1 MDDLVALHAQAVERM
16 DRLFRSLRD
25 EHAKPI
31 DDLSERLVKLVGM
44 HAMFPGHFLY
54 VVNYSRA
61 QLVHADGFH
70 RVLGYPDHTVDLPL
84 LYTTWHPEDAPTMAH
99 LVEVIAHRMMAMDP
113 PMAPFE
119 ASLLVDYRMRK
130 ADGTYIKVLRN
141 TVVFDVRDGDR
152 APVSILSL
160 CQDISHIKHNNTIG
174 WQILGPGAE
183 RFTIKGI
190 EPLPRLHYQP
200 SPRELDVMRALAH
213 GRSSKAIAQA
223 LHISTHTV
231 NTHRRNLLDRTGCR
245 NTAELVRLSI
255 TKGWA

>member
-1 MDDLVALHAQAVERM
+1 MGDLETLRAEAVERM

-25 EHAKPI
+25 EEARPLHG
-31 DDLSERLVKLVGM
+31 LNERLAKLVGM

-61 QLVHADGFH
+61 QLVHADGFQ

-84 LYTTWHPEDAPTMAH
+84 LYNTWHPEDAPTMAH

-119 ASLLVDYRMRK
+119 ASLLVDYRMRR
-130 ADGTYIKVLRN
+130 ADGSYIKVLRN
-141 TVVFDVRDGDR
+141 TVVFDVRDSDQ

-160 CQDISHIKHNNTIG
+160 CQDISHIKHSTNIA
-174 WQILGPGAE
+174 WQILGPGAD

-200 SPRELDVMRALAH
+200 SPRELEVMRALAL
-213 GRSSKAIAQA
+213 GRPSKAIAEA

-245 NTAELVRLSI
+245 NTAELVRLS
-255 TKGWA
+255 TAQGWT